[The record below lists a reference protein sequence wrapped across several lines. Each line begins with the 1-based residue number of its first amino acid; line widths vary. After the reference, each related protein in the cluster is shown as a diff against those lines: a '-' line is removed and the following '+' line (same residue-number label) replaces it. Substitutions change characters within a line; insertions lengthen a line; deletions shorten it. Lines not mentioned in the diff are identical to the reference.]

1 MVDAVSGHSASDWAI
16 ILASRY
22 FTAGELAMINFTKI
36 AVLLLTAPLHVPLTG
51 TAFAA
56 DGVEPVDLYIPGDHH
71 TESLVFAHVD
81 DRLGAMVLRFTGNAF
96 SEVGA
101 ATLFV
106 HFDWFDPA
114 PHRVTLGEFE
124 LPGTTADDVQ
134 ILVPI
139 DVQFTL
145 PSSPTMVGLSIEGTG
160 CCDQF
165 RVQGEFE
172 HSVVPE
178 PSSVLLISL
187 GLAGLLAHQ
196 VRRRKLRFN
205 RSIA

>member
-1 MVDAVSGHSASDWAI
+1 VPRG
-16 ILASRY
+16 LAR
-22 FTAGELAMINFTKI
+22 
-36 AVLLLTAPLHVPLTG
+36 
-51 TAFAA
+51 
-56 DGVEPVDLYIPGDHH
+56 VEPEDN
-71 TESLVFAHVD
+71 TLVAY
-81 DRLGAMVLRFTGNAF
+81 
-96 SEVGA
+96 A
-101 ATLFV
+101 AR
-106 HFDWFDPA
+106 A
-114 PHRVTLGEFE
+114 
-124 LPGTTADDVQ
+124 GTTADDEQ

-178 PSSVLLISL
+178 PPSVLLISL
-187 GLAGLLAHQ
+187 GVAGLLAHQ
-196 VRRRKLRFN
+196 VRRRTLRFN